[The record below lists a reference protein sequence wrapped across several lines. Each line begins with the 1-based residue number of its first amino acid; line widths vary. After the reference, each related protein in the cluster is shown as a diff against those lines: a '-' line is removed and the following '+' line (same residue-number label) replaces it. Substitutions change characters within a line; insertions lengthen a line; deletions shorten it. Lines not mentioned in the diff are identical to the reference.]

1 MTEAS
6 GIDIMEFMMDTGTQ
20 KQRKSTYIEP
30 AACFAPDLPIMV
42 VGGINADIQARA
54 DGPLIMRD
62 SNPGRVS
69 SSLGGVGFNIARN
82 LSCLGADV
90 RMMSALSSDRWAG
103 LIKKEAAGYGIDLSP
118 SLKVRGAA
126 TSTYVYIC
134 GPDGEMDLA
143 VCDAE
148 ILKALDEKAL
158 EARMDIINASGAVVL
173 DTNLEEKAIRFL
185 SENCRVPLFADP
197 VSVIK
202 AARLKPVLSRIF
214 AMKPNRLEAEV
225 LSGIAIRDQSSAAEA
240 ASALVEF
247 GVEHVFL
254 SLGNEGICCAARGEE
269 TVFLKADPVD
279 AACVNGAGDAATAAM
294 VRSFF
299 LPMAS
304 GERAGFVLSAGALAV
319 SQKETVLRRT
329 EAAKLLNK
337 YQKERS

>member
-1 MTEAS
+1 
-6 GIDIMEFMMDTGTQ
+6 MEFMMDTETSQ
-20 KQRKSTYIEP
+20 QQSSFEKASSARFDP
-30 AACFAPDLPIMV
+30 ALPITV
-42 VGGINADIQARA
+42 IGGINADIQARA

-69 SSLGGVGFNIARN
+69 DSLGGVGFNIARN
-82 LSCLGADV
+82 LACLGADV
-90 RMMSALSSDRWAG
+90 RMLSALSSDRWAG
-103 LIKKEAAGYGIDLSP
+103 LIKKEAARYGIDLSL
-118 SLKVRGAA
+118 SLNVRGAA

-158 EARMDIINASGAVVL
+158 ETRMDIINASGAVVL

-202 AARLKPVLSRIF
+202 AVRLKPVLSRIF
-214 AMKPNRLEAEV
+214 AMKPNRLEAEI
-225 LSGIAIRDQSSAAEA
+225 LSGITIRDQNSAAEA
-240 ASALVEF
+240 AKALVEY

-254 SLGNEGICCAARGEE
+254 SLGNEGICCAGRGEE
-269 TVFLKADPVD
+269 TVFLKAEAVD

-299 LPMAS
+299 LPMGS
-304 GERAGFVLSAGALAV
+304 GGRADFVLAAGTLAV
-319 SQKETVLRRT
+319 RQKETVLKRT
-329 EAAKLLNK
+329 EAARLLNK
-337 YQKERS
+337 YQNERS